1 MRSYSIAFG
10 LGLLMAMSISSPSPA
25 WAQKIIHI
33 KGGGVTIT
41 AKSVRV
47 HKFGRV
53 SRGHFKRRRFTG
65 FSLPDQTL
73 YPPYYAWPQPY
84 AQGPDMTSRIEGGRT
99 VEQGSKWRS
108 RIQGGKTVEQGAVTR
123 SHIRGGR
130 TVEGGSRWASH
141 IVPGR
146 SVEGGSNWGSTVPNW
161 RFSGYAA
168 PMRPKGISYYRAKRR
183 TLSPWASRLR

>member
-1 MRSYSIAFG
+1 MSSY
-10 LGLLMAMSISSPSPA
+10 SPSPA

-33 KGGGVTIT
+33 KSGGLTVIL
-41 AKSVRV
+41 KSVQVR
-47 HKFGRV
+47 KYGRV
-53 SRGHFKRRRFTG
+53 SRGRFKRKSSFRKAGFKHRRFLG
-65 FSLPDQTL
+65 FSYPEQTL

-84 AQGPDMTSRIEGGRT
+84 GQGPDMASRIEGGRT
-99 VEQGSKWRS
+99 VEQGSKLRS

-141 IVPGR
+141 IAPGR
-146 SVEGGSNWGSTVPNW
+146 TVERGSKWSSTMPNW

-168 PMRPKGISYYRAKRR
+168 PMRPRGIPYYHVKRR
-183 TLSPWASRLR
+183 TRSPWASRLR